1 MIVGFALSCYG
12 FIGYSTLNPAEYR
25 RPSNR
30 FGMAIFSS
38 WYVDV
43 RTSNAAVDIWMYDI
57 RTETE
62 SITLQIRLHFRTN
75 QNVSEKVLFG
85 FQVPYNFTDL
95 SVDVLMSSTE
105 TGQGQGGD
113 LRTQLFLN
121 SSRGFDAETGL
132 DYFWGL
138 VNSTMSPGKHFDEF
152 TFNATM
158 TLNSALFRKSYTT
171 YELQSQFDLA
181 PESQIRTRVPG
192 QMISIFNPTNSRCLL
207 NIVQPSNSQ
216 MQSSPSADELDFS
229 NGETWHVWD
238 VSRRSTL
245 GDFFSIGILSD
256 FEIVDLVQER
266 ENTIFQSSLFLGV
279 GIPTLISSVLELLKV
294 GVGGR
299 QAEMEHKSLVDLITQ
314 ALRKNESPSTKR
326 KGRGGKGRR

>member
-1 MIVGFALSCYG
+1 MKLY
-12 FIGYSTLNPAEYR
+12 
-25 RPSNR
+25 
-30 FGMAIFSS
+30 
-38 WYVDV
+38 
-43 RTSNAAVDIWMYDI
+43 
-57 RTETE
+57 
-62 SITLQIRLHFRTN
+62 FRTN
-75 QNVSEKVLFG
+75 QNVSEKILFG
-85 FQVPYNFTDL
+85 FQVPYNFTGL
-95 SVDVLMSSTE
+95 SVDVLMSSRE

-121 SSRGFDAETGL
+121 HSRGFDAQTGL

-138 VNSTMSPGKHFDEF
+138 VNSTMFPGKHFDEF

-181 PESQIRTRVPG
+181 PEPQIRNRVPD

-207 NIVQPSNSQ
+207 RMTQPSNSQ
-216 MQSSPSADELDFS
+216 IQSSPSADGLAFS

-245 GDFFSIGILSD
+245 GDFFSIGILAD

-266 ENTIFQSSLFLGV
+266 ENTVFRSSLYLGV
-279 GIPTLISSVLELLKV
+279 GIPTFISTWLELLKV
-294 GVGGR
+294 GAGGR
-299 QAEMEHKSLVDLITQ
+299 QAEMEHRSLVGLIARTF
-314 ALRKNESPSTKR
+314 R
-326 KGRGGKGRR
+326 KGRKPVDKQNSGRG